1 MHILL
6 FFSGFLPKGLQRLA
20 CQLLNCLFAAN
31 TPGINNSI
39 IKILLS
45 LFFTALG
52 LKPTTLHMHEYD
64 SITVQPHT
72 IIENSLV

>member
-20 CQLLNCLFAAN
+20 RQLLNCSFAAN
-31 TPGINNSI
+31 TQGINYSI

-52 LKPTTLHMHEYD
+52 LKPTTLQMED
-64 SITVQPHT
+64 GGCKLFEGP
-72 IIENSLV
+72 IILEAAF